1 MSYTYKKLT
10 EVELV
15 ENAVDPNLLIEENGE
30 IKKMSASDIA
40 VPQVKADWN
49 EEDPNNAAF
58 ILNKPDLSQVGGGGA
73 KVITYCIDS
82 AGIMDKDQTRNI
94 TPQEILDAWN
104 EGAILRMTK
113 RYANNGLGT
122 IDGLYWTYAC
132 GSSTDLARIIVYYK
146 YEGTDNSIII
156 YA

>member
-82 AGIMDKDQTRNI
+82 AGFMDKDQTRNI

-104 EGAILRMTK
+104 EGAILRMTRK
-113 RYANNGLGT
+113 WDNQGFGT
-122 IDGLYWTYAC
+122 IDGLHWTYAC
-132 GSSTDLARIIVYYK
+132 GSSTDLAYIDVYYK
-146 YEGTDNSIII
+146 YQGSNESTTI

>member
-82 AGIMDKDQTRNI
+82 AGVMDKDQTRNI

-104 EGAILRMTK
+104 EGAILRMTD
-113 RYANNGLGT
+113 RRENNGLGT
-122 IDGLYWTYAC
+122 IDSLYWSYAC
-132 GSSTDLARIIVYYK
+132 GSSGALASITVYYS
-146 YEGTDNSIII
+146 YEGTGKLVTIW
-156 YA
+156 A